1 MAMFGNLGR
10 TKKTENCTKWPCPI
24 GKIHVQKCCKAIFNI
39 FCGFLWFILVYKGCS
54 RQLPRVGHATRH
66 SAIPPFRQ
74 SQFYVLTKAN
84 IRKHQPPAASFLRWA
99 AVEICSN
106 VEEIHEFT
114 SLNWF
119 ISQRWCKTLEPLET
133 KGVGPSASCP
143 KFMPFQD
150 EYFGRYLSKQRHE
163 LGNM

>member
-1 MAMFGNLGR
+1 M
-10 TKKTENCTKWPCPI
+10 PP
-24 GKIHVQKCCKAIFNI
+24 
-39 FCGFLWFILVYKGCS
+39 
-54 RQLPRVGHATRH
+54 
-66 SAIPPFRQ
+66 AIPPFRHFRQ

-84 IRKHQPPAASFLRWA
+84 IRKHQPPAASFLRWG

-114 SLNWF
+114 SLNWLM
-119 ISQRWCKTLEPLET
+119 SQRWCKTLEPLET

-143 KFMPFQD
+143 KLLPFQD

-163 LGNM
+163 LGNMPSRNLAVATMILPLGSKGGSASFIATAGKASGRIESNEIIQVW